1 MPSLSYSFSQ
11 LEAFTAVAEHGSLM
25 KAAMKLE
32 KDRTTL
38 RDLIDLLEDSFGYPL
53 FARQGRS
60 LQLTAEGEKLHRQ
73 AHLLLRQ
80 ARAFDQF
87 ARQVPSTEV
96 QELGVAYDPFTPR
109 RFLKALITRMATRGI
124 RLSLRCTSRAEG
136 EKALA
141 SGEVDLGFF
150 QANNHS
156 VGSDMEWRALGAIDM
171 DFYAAEPL
179 FEEAKRP
186 CSLLDLSLTP
196 QVVMHSTSD
205 VPMARRLQISGN
217 IIVANELEMLRSLM
231 EAGCGWGFLPTHFE
245 AVRWKNVMAIPTVVG
260 NEGISQTMVTIWRP
274 GSEKR
279 MLIDD
284 SLTWLSA
291 LWREV
296 STHKECDV

>member
-38 RDLIDLLEDSFGYPL
+38 RDLIDLLEDGLGYPL
-53 FARQGRS
+53 FIRQGRT
-60 LQLTAEGEKLHRQ
+60 LQLTAEGEQLHRQ
-73 AHLLLRQ
+73 AHLLMRQ
-80 ARAFDQF
+80 ARAFEQF

-109 RFLKALITRMATRGI
+109 RFLQVLITQMAARGI

-136 EKALA
+136 EKVLA
-141 SGEVDLGFF
+141 CGQADLGFF

-156 VGSDMEWRALGAIDM
+156 VGNDMEWRALGAIDM
-171 DFYAAEPL
+171 DFYAAESL
-179 FEEAKRP
+179 FADVARP

-196 QVVMHSTSD
+196 QVVMHSASD

-245 AVRWKNVMAIPTVVG
+245 AARWNNISAIPTVVG

-279 MLIDD
+279 ILIDD
-284 SLTWLSA
+284 TLTRLSA

-296 STHKECDV
+296 SRRAD

>member
-1 MPSLSYSFSQ
+1 MSYSFSQ

-60 LQLTAEGEKLHRQ
+60 LQLTAEGEQLHRQ

-87 ARQVPSTEV
+87 ARRVPSTEV

>member
-38 RDLIDLLEDSFGYPL
+38 RDLIDLLEDGLGYPL
-53 FARQGRS
+53 FVRQGRA
-60 LQLTAEGEKLHRQ
+60 LQLTSEGEQLHRQ
-73 AHLLLRQ
+73 AHLLMRQ
-80 ARAFDQF
+80 ARAFEQF
-87 ARQVPSTEV
+87 ARQVPSADI
-96 QELGVAYDPFTPR
+96 QELSIAYDPFTPR
-109 RFLKALITRMATRGI
+109 VFLQALITQMAKRGV

-141 SGEVDLGFF
+141 SGQADLGFF

-171 DFYAAEPL
+171 DFYAAESL
-179 FEEAKRP
+179 FADVARP

-196 QVVMHSTSD
+196 QVVMHSASD
-205 VPMARRLQISGN
+205 IPMARRLQISGKVM
-217 IIVANELEMLRSLM
+217 VANELEMLRGLI

-245 AVRWKNVMAIPTVVG
+245 AVRWRNVAAIPTVVG

-284 SLTWLSA
+284 TLAQLSA
-291 LWREV
+291 LWRV
-296 STHKECDV
+296 GSLR

>member
-38 RDLIDLLEDSFGYPL
+38 RDLIDLLEDGLGYPL
-53 FARQGRS
+53 FVRQGRS
-60 LQLTAEGEKLHRQ
+60 LQLTAEGEQLHRQ
-73 AHLLLRQ
+73 AHLLMRQ
-80 ARAFDQF
+80 ARAFEQF

-96 QELGVAYDPFTPR
+96 QELGIAYDPFTPR
-109 RFLKALITRMATRGI
+109 RFLQALITQMAARGI

-141 SGEVDLGFF
+141 GGQADLGFF

-171 DFYAAEPL
+171 DFYAAESL
-179 FEEAKRP
+179 FVDVARP

-196 QVVMHSTSD
+196 QVVMHSASD

-217 IIVANELEMLRSLM
+217 IIVANELEMLRSLI

-245 AVRWKNVMAIPTVVG
+245 ASRWKHVSVIPTVVG

-279 MLIDD
+279 LLIDD
-284 SLTWLSA
+284 TLTRLSA
-291 LWREV
+291 LWRER
-296 STHKECDV
+296 STRAD

>member
-38 RDLIDLLEDSFGYPL
+38 RDLIDLLEDGFGYPL
-53 FARQGRS
+53 FVRQGRS
-60 LQLTAEGEKLHRQ
+60 LQLTAEGEQLHRQ

-109 RFLKALITRMATRGI
+109 RFLKALITRMAMRGI

-141 SGEVDLGFF
+141 SGVVDLGFF

-196 QVVMHSTSD
+196 QVVMHATSD

-245 AVRWKNVMAIPTVVG
+245 AVRWKNVIAIPTVVG

-296 STHKECDV
+296 STHKEWDV

>member
-1 MPSLSYSFSQ
+1 MSYSFSQ

-53 FARQGRS
+53 FVRQGRS
-60 LQLTAEGEKLHRQ
+60 LQLTAEGEQLHRQ

-136 EKALA
+136 EKALT
-141 SGEVDLGFF
+141 SGVVDLGFF

-156 VGSDMEWRALGAIDM
+156 VGSDMEWRALGSIDM

-296 STHKECDV
+296 STHKEWDV

>member
-38 RDLIDLLEDSFGYPL
+38 RDLIDLLEDGFGYPL
-53 FARQGRS
+53 FVRQGRS
-60 LQLTAEGEKLHRQ
+60 LQLTAEGEQLHRQ

-196 QVVMHSTSD
+196 QVVMHATSD

-245 AVRWKNVMAIPTVVG
+245 AVRWKNVIAIPTVVG

-296 STHKECDV
+296 STHKEWDV

>member
-1 MPSLSYSFSQ
+1 MSYSFSQ

-38 RDLIDLLEDSFGYPL
+38 RDLIDLLEDGFGYPL
-53 FARQGRS
+53 FVRQGRS
-60 LQLTAEGEKLHRQ
+60 LQLTAEGEQLHRQ

-196 QVVMHSTSD
+196 QVVMHATSD

-245 AVRWKNVMAIPTVVG
+245 AVRWKNVIAIPTVVG

-296 STHKECDV
+296 STHKEWDV

>member
-1 MPSLSYSFSQ
+1 MSYSFSQ

-60 LQLTAEGEKLHRQ
+60 LQLTAEGEQLHRQ

-87 ARQVPSTEV
+87 ARRVPSTEV

-291 LWREV
+291 LWRKV

>member
-38 RDLIDLLEDSFGYPL
+38 RDLIDLLEDGLGYPL
-53 FARQGRS
+53 FVRQGRS
-60 LQLTAEGEKLHRQ
+60 LQLTAEGEQLHRQ
-73 AHLLLRQ
+73 AHLLMRQ
-80 ARAFDQF
+80 ARAFEQF

-96 QELGVAYDPFTPR
+96 QELGIVYDPFTPR
-109 RFLKALITRMATRGI
+109 RFLQALITQMATRGI

-141 SGEVDLGFF
+141 SGQADLGFF

-171 DFYAAEPL
+171 DFYAAESL
-179 FEEAKRP
+179 FVDVARP

-196 QVVMHSTSD
+196 QVVMHSASD

-245 AVRWKNVMAIPTVVG
+245 AARWKHVSAIPTVVG

-279 MLIDD
+279 LLIDD
-284 SLTWLSA
+284 TLTRLSA
-291 LWREV
+291 LWRER
-296 STHKECDV
+296 STRAA

>member
-25 KAAMKLE
+25 KAAMKLG

-38 RDLIDLLEDSFGYPL
+38 RDLIDLLEDGLGYPL
-53 FARQGRS
+53 FVRQGRS
-60 LQLTAEGEKLHRQ
+60 LQLTTEGEQLHRQ
-73 AHLLLRQ
+73 AHLLMRQ
-80 ARAFDQF
+80 ARAFEQF

-109 RFLKALITRMATRGI
+109 RFLQALITQMAARGI

-141 SGEVDLGFF
+141 CGQADLGFF

-171 DFYAAEPL
+171 DFYAAESL
-179 FEEAKRP
+179 FADVARP

-245 AVRWKNVMAIPTVVG
+245 AARWKNISTIPTVVG
-260 NEGISQTMVTIWRP
+260 NEGISQTMVTLWRP

-284 SLTWLSA
+284 TLTRLSA
-291 LWREV
+291 LWRER
-296 STHKECDV
+296 STRAD